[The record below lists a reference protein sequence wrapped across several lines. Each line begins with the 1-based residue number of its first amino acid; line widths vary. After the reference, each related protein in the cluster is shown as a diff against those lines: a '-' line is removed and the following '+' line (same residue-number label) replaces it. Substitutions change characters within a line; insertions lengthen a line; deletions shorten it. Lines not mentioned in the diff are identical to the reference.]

1 MHALMQRM
9 GKGGDKLSHVLSQEE
24 YEYFEWRMRAEEAL
38 SEGAFDQVP
47 TMLQEGMGM
56 KQAVNERLHAQFIFV
71 LKGMLAGYVEQD
83 FEKAIAL
90 LREALRYTLPH
101 INVETPEQNLIC
113 IEEMSIL
120 LKLCEFLIEAHQEE
134 EAYSRLM
141 FLKGYAE
148 RRYDDPENKAKVYPR
163 IVRLLVPL
171 LIKRQRNM
179 EGTLLCREAIELLRQ
194 NGLLYDLA
202 DLMELY
208 LKCRAEESE
217 TEETRRCRK
226 QLQALKEVYEEYGA
240 ADYYQKRSP
249 LYFHNREWYLMEEVI
264 RQSREAKG
272 LSQEQASE
280 NLCDPVTFSRMETGT
295 QRPRNKLVE
304 QVMKKLGQPLSSYNA
319 ELDTAQFHLLE
330 RKWDLNRAT
339 ALKNWGEAQAI
350 IEELRQELDMTSP
363 RNQEVLG
370 IEERAIQF
378 VQGRITTEEFRHS
391 CEAYMRCGPEG
402 WKEEWFW
409 KQFFTLD
416 KVNVMNYIA
425 VSYDREKQMED
436 AIFIL
441 EHLLTKLEKS
451 RVRLED
457 HYRVSM
463 LMIINLSTLYGMAG
477 KYDKCIQMCKR
488 AIGLA
493 LQCGKGVRIGKALA
507 NIAETMNNVENQPVN
522 AAKIYLERAYYLND
536 LFHVTSNRN
545 YVDKYYCKIY
555 QLEKVWY

>member
-1 MHALMQRM
+1 
-9 GKGGDKLSHVLSQEE
+9 
-24 YEYFEWRMRAEEAL
+24 MRAEEAL
-38 SEGAFDQVP
+38 SEGAFDQVQ

-120 LKLCEFLIEAHQEE
+120 LKLCKFLIEAHQEE

-304 QVMKKLGQPLSSYNA
+304 QVMKKLGQPLSRYNA

-330 RKWDLNRAT
+330 RKWDLNRAM
-339 ALKNWGEAQAI
+339 ALKNWGEAQEI

-370 IEERAIQF
+370 LKGKGIQF
-378 VQGRITTEEFRHS
+378 VQRKITPEEFRCS
-391 CEAYMRCGPEG
+391 CEAYMKCGPEG
-402 WKEEWFW
+402 WKEERFW
-409 KQFFTLD
+409 KQFFTLE
-416 KVNVMNYIA
+416 KVTAMNYIA
-425 VSYDREKQMED
+425 VSYEREKRIEE
-436 AIFIL
+436 AVFIL
-441 EHLLTKLEKS
+441 EHLLAKLEKS

-457 HYRVSM
+457 RYKASM
-463 LMIINLSTLYGMAG
+463 LVIMNLATLYGHAG
-477 KYDKCIQMCKR
+477 RFADCIMMSKR
-488 AIGLA
+488 GIQLA
-493 LQCGKGVRIGKALA
+493 LCCGKGVRLGKALA
-507 NIAETMNNVENQPVN
+507 NIAEAMNEISGTATREAQ
-522 AAKIYLERAYYLND
+522 KTLQKAYYLND
-536 LFHVTSNRN
+536 LYFAKSELAYVSKYYHKA
-545 YVDKYYCKIY
+545 YVDD
-555 QLEKVWY
+555 VRWY